1 MMAPTEHTKKLS
13 LNETTKKAVGYGG
26 IAVSIVST
34 VLHQVEGIF
43 QK

>member
-26 IAVSIVST
+26 IVVSIVFT
-34 VLHQVEGIF
+34 VYYI
-43 QK
+43 K